1 MKLREVPE
9 IWLFYA
15 LIGASLW
22 GISGTVSSIIF
33 IKFHFPVISL
43 LMFRMLISGLFL
55 LLLYR
60 PRLPRKNFFLFLVYS
75 IAGLTGVQFTY
86 LETIALTNAS
96 TATILQYLYLP
107 MVVLYTVI
115 SGSVRI
121 TRLLTVAIL
130 VTMMGL
136 FELVT
141 GFPGSPLAIIINPLG
156 LIFGLL
162 SAVTA
167 ALYTVLSKPL
177 IYQNGTMPTV
187 AWALLIGGFVT
198 LPAGLIPSLEYFS
211 TGGLTVIVYLSVLIL
226 FVAIFGTMLAFLLYI
241 KSMER
246 ISTTEASVAATMEPI
261 WAAIT
266 TYVFLGIYLNA
277 YQYLGGILIVL
288 SLTILRIGMR
298 NRGNAD

>member
-1 MKLREVPE
+1 MKIREVPGL
-9 IWLFYA
+9 WLFYA
-15 LIGASLW
+15 LTGASLW

-55 LLLYR
+55 FLLYR
-60 PRLPRKNFFLFLVYS
+60 PRLPRKNFSLFLVYS

-115 SGSVRI
+115 SGSARI

-130 VTMMGL
+130 VTMIGL
-136 FELVT
+136 FELIT
-141 GFPGSPLAIIINPLG
+141 GFPGDPLSIIINPLG

-177 IYQNGTMPTV
+177 INKNGTIPTV
-187 AWALLIGGFVT
+187 AWALLIGGFIT
-198 LPAGLIPSLEYFS
+198 LPVGLIPSLEYFS
-211 TGGLTVIVYLSVLIL
+211 TSGLTVIVYLSILIL

-266 TYVFLGIYLNA
+266 TYVFLGIFLNT
-277 YQYLGGILIVL
+277 YQYFGGFLIVL

-298 NRGNAD
+298 KRVE

>member
-1 MKLREVPE
+1 MKLREVPGL
-9 IWLFYA
+9 WLFYA

-55 LLLYR
+55 FLLYR
-60 PRLPRKNFFLFLVYS
+60 PRLPRKNFLLFLAYS

-115 SGSVRI
+115 SGSARI
-121 TRLLTVAIL
+121 TRLLTVTIL
-130 VTMMGL
+130 FTMMGL
-136 FELVT
+136 FELIT
-141 GFPGSPLAIIINPLG
+141 GFPGDPLSIIINPLG

-177 IYQNGTMPTV
+177 INKNGTIPTV
-187 AWALLIGGFVT
+187 AWALLIGGFIT
-198 LPAGLIPSLEYFS
+198 LPVGLIPSLEYFS
-211 TGGLTVIVYLSVLIL
+211 TSGLTVIVYLSILIL

-266 TYVFLGIYLNA
+266 TYVFLGIFLNT
-277 YQYLGGILIVL
+277 YQYFGGFLIVL

-298 NRGNAD
+298 KRVE